1 MLCEHPGARC
11 YGLEQ
16 GGEGGG
22 GKNWSSSGS
31 ILNREPTESADELE
45 VGCEEEGSRITGF
58 IQENSV
64 CSLPDT
70 VLDTAKDTN
79 KKSCPHEGSF

>member
-45 VGCEEEGSRITGF
+45 VGCEEVKRDPGSLDSFRKT
-58 IQENSV
+58 V
-64 CSLPDT
+64 CAPGQTLSSTQRKTQTRSP
-70 VLDTAKDTN
+70 A
-79 KKSCPHEGSF
+79 P